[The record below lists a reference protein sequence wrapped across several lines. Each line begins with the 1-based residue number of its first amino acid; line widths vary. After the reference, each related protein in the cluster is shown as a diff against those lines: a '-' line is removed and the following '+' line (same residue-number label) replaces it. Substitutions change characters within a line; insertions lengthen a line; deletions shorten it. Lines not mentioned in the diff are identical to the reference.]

1 MPQLDLIVYYPQF
14 FWFSLGF
21 SLFYLIVLYKIIPVI
36 AFSLKFRKKKLLLI
50 NNFSNI
56 KGLSNIKEFVL
67 YYDIV
72 NKILKNSRL
81 YLIKVNSQI
90 TSHINLNFKNINLF
104 LLKQSNHKLI
114 QKLTFL
120 YLSSLRVKFFLI

>member
-21 SLFYLIVLYKIIPVI
+21 SLFYLIVLYRIIPVI

-50 NNFSNI
+50 NNLSNF
-56 KGLSNIKEFVL
+56 KGLSSIKEFFL

-72 NKILKNSRL
+72 SKILKNSRL

-90 TSHINLNFKNINLF
+90 ISHINFNFKNINLF
-104 LLKQSNHKLI
+104 LLKQSNNILI
-114 QKLTFL
+114 QKLVFL
-120 YLSSLRVKFFLI
+120 YLSSVRAKFFLI